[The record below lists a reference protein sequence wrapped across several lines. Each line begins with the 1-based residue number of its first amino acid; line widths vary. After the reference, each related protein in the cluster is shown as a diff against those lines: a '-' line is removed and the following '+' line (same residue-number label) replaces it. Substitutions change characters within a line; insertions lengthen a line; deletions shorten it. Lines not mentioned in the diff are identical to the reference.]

1 MDATALSPEE
11 ARELAALRRRAYGPH
26 PDIAADAAAVAR
38 LAALEAALHPVAGSA
53 SPPRTDRVVAQ
64 APDAA
69 SPVAPARG
77 VWADEEPRAVMPPLG
92 PREGRIPPWR
102 RARAAASTAIGW
114 FARRRAVTVAV
125 AFVVVVAIAWGGAQL
140 AAPQSDRSLGRIPAG
155 VDGERLA
162 RQGFLDAAG
171 VTVAEV
177 QRFEAYES
185 LQVWVVL
192 ADTGDRCLVIDA
204 DQYGVLGFNCTP
216 AGLDPVIDLRVWRG
230 MREQVFGDLPPDS
243 FLRFEHIGSRVH
255 VWVRAPLD
263 AP

>member
-1 MDATALSPEE
+1 MDATALGPEE
-11 ARELAALRRRAYGPH
+11 ARELAALRQRAYGPH
-26 PDIAADAAAVAR
+26 PDIAADAAALAR
-38 LAALEAALHPVAGSA
+38 LAALESASHPVTVPAPSPRSERPA
-53 SPPRTDRVVAQ
+53 PATDAAPPVARDAWVPQEPAAPAPPRVTRT
-64 APDAA
+64 
-69 SPVAPARG
+69 
-77 VWADEEPRAVMPPLG
+77 PL
-92 PREGRIPPWR
+92 R
-102 RARAAASTAIGW
+102 RRLRDAAASAKGW
-114 FARRRAVTVAV
+114 IARRRMVAIAV
-125 AFVVVVAIAWGGAQL
+125 AFVLVVAIAWGGAQL

-204 DQYGVLGFNCTP
+204 DRYGVLGFNCTP